1 MMRGV
6 YLLGIGQ
13 TVFGKHDTLTVN
25 DLGAVAALAAVKDA
39 EISPKELQAAYC
51 GSMFSPPTPIQSILI
66 RLGVYRIPMY
76 TVENACASG
85 SSAVHL
91 LYQEIALG
99 ACDVGIALGV
109 ESLSAYNRKFGKGL
123 IAIEGDLQGKLAL
136 TMPAFFA
143 KLCNR
148 LMERRGATIED
159 ICYPSVKNHRAG
171 LTNPYSQYK
180 KAVTVEEIMASPMI
194 ADPITV
200 LQCCPQS
207 DGAAA
212 VILCSEAFYKKH
224 SRRKNRAPVRIA
236 GSVISVSG
244 VEDASYDPLAMQVVI
259 RGAKDAC
266 EMAGVDAQKDIDVV
280 ELHDAFSGE
289 ELAAYEMIGLCKPG
303 EGVKFARSRAVELG
317 GRCPVNPSGGLLS
330 MGHPLGASGVRVV
343 NDIAR
348 QLWGEAGANQVEGA
362 KVGLAQM
369 LGGVLTGVE
378 SPVVAGIQ
386 ILVK

>member
-1 MMRGV
+1 MRGV
-6 YLLGIGQ
+6 CVLGIGQ
-13 TVFGKHDTLTVN
+13 TIFGKHESLSVN
-25 DLGAVAALAAVKDA
+25 DLGAAAVFAAVKDA
-39 EISPKELQAAYC
+39 EISPKEIQTAYC
-51 GSMFSPPTPIQSILI
+51 GTMYGPPNVVQSILT
-66 RLGVYRIPMY
+66 RLGIGRIPMF

-91 LYQEIALG
+91 LFKEIGLG
-99 ACDVGIALGV
+99 ACDIGIALGV
-109 ESLSAYNRKFGKGL
+109 ESLTAFNRKFGKGL
-123 IAIEGDLQGKLAL
+123 IAFEGDLQGKLAL

-148 LMERRGATIED
+148 LMEKRGATIED

-171 LTNPYSQYK
+171 ITNPYSQYK

-194 ADPITV
+194 VNPITL

-212 VILCSEAFYKKH
+212 VILCSEEYYKKH
-224 SRRKNRAPVRIA
+224 NKKTHRAKVMLA
-236 GSVISVSG
+236 GSAISVSG
-244 VEDASYDPLAMQVVI
+244 AEDASYDPLEMQVLIKGV
-259 RGAKDAC
+259 KDAC
-266 EMAGVDAQKDIDVV
+266 EMAGVDPQKEIDVI

-289 ELAAYEMIGLCKPG
+289 ELAAYEMLGLCKPG
-303 EGVKFARSRAVELG
+303 EGVALARTRAVELG

-348 QLWGEAGANQVEGA
+348 QLWGEAGKNQVEGA
-362 KVGLAQM
+362 KAGLAQM

-386 ILVK
+386 ILKK

>member
-1 MMRGV
+1 MMKPV
-6 YLLGIGQ
+6 HVLGIGQ
-13 TVFGKHDTLTVN
+13 TIFGRHDSLTVD
-25 DLGAVAALAAVKDA
+25 DLGAAAVLAAVRDA
-39 EISPKELQAAYC
+39 EIPPAAFEVAYC
-51 GSMFSPPTPIQSILI
+51 GTINSPPTPAQSILH
-66 RLGVYRIPMY
+66 RLGVGRIPMY
-76 TVENACASG
+76 TVENACSSG

-91 LYQEIALG
+91 LFRDIALG
-99 ACDVGIALGV
+99 ACEVGLAFGV
-109 ESLSAYNRKFGKGL
+109 ESLSAFNRKFGKGL
-123 IAIEGDLQGKLAL
+123 LVIEGDLQGKLAL
-136 TMPAFFA
+136 TMPSFFA
-143 KLCNR
+143 MICNR
-148 LMERRGATIED
+148 LMEERGATIED

-171 LTNPYSQYK
+171 LTNPFSQYK

-212 VILCSEAFYKKH
+212 IVLCSEAFFKKH
-224 SRRKNRAPVRIA
+224 NRKGHRAPVRIA

-244 VEDASYDPLAMQVVI
+244 AEDTSFDPLALRAMI
-259 RGAKDAC
+259 DGAREAC
-266 EMAGVDAQKDIDVV
+266 EMAGVDAAKDIDVI
-280 ELHDAFSGE
+280 EMHDAFSGE
-289 ELAAYEMIGLCKPG
+289 ELAAYEMLGLCRPG
-303 EGVKFARSRAVELG
+303 EGIALARSGAVELG

-343 NDIAR
+343 NDVVR

-362 KVGLAQM
+362 KVGMAQM

-386 ILVK
+386 ILTR

>member
-1 MMRGV
+1 MRPV
-6 YLLGIGQ
+6 HVLGIGQ
-13 TVFGKHDTLTVN
+13 TIFGKHDSLTV
-25 DLGAVAALAAVKDA
+25 DELGAAAVLAAVRDA
-39 EISPKELQAAYC
+39 EIPPGAFEVAYC
-51 GSMFSPPTPIQSILI
+51 GTINSPPTPAQSILH
-66 RLGVYRIPMY
+66 RLGVGRIPMY

-91 LYQEIALG
+91 LCRDIALG
-99 ACDVGIALGV
+99 ACEVGVAFGV
-109 ESLSAYNRKFGKGL
+109 ESLSAFNRKYGKGL
-123 IAIEGDLQGKLAL
+123 LVIEGDLQGKLAL
-136 TMPAFFA
+136 TMPSFFA
-143 KLCNR
+143 MICNR
-148 LMERRGATIED
+148 LMEERGATIED

-171 LTNPYSQYK
+171 LTNPFSQYK

-212 VILCSEAFYKKH
+212 VVLCSEAYY
-224 SRRKNRAPVRIA
+224 RKNNRKGHRAAVRIT

-244 VEDASYDPLAMQVVI
+244 AEDASFDPLALKAMI
-259 RGAKDAC
+259 DGAREAC
-266 EMAGVDAQKDIDVV
+266 ETAGVDAAKDIDVV
-280 ELHDAFSGE
+280 EMHDAFSGE
-289 ELAAYEMIGLCKPG
+289 ELAAYEMLGLCPPG
-303 EGVKFARSRAVELG
+303 EGVALARSGAVELG

-343 NDIAR
+343 NDVVR

-362 KVGLAQM
+362 KVGMAQM
-369 LGGVLTGVE
+369 LGGVLTATE

-386 ILVK
+386 ILTR